1 MMSNNKM
8 VIAWQQKI
16 LMDCERILQ
25 RPLTYAENSF
35 VRGRIGFIALELIEG
50 SVSQMN
56 AAELVEYLNSD
67 RDD

>member
-1 MMSNNKM
+1 MSNDKM
-8 VIAWQQKI
+8 VIDWQQKI

-25 RPLTYAENSF
+25 RPLIYAENSF
-35 VRGRIGFIALELIEG
+35 VRGRTGFIALELIEG